1 MADEMGYQKK
11 LYIGT
16 AGTTAASQVL
26 QATDIDYDLG
36 YDFGNTTVR
45 GDGTSVPIET
55 QNPTCRKA
63 KVTWKMIDDPTDA
76 RLITLL
82 AAAAA
87 ATAIALKV
95 TDGAGNV
102 LINADGFIP
111 KKCGAPLKGE
121 STYDFE
127 FNPTKSSGRTPVLG

>member
-16 AGTTAASQVL
+16 AGSTATNQVL
-26 QATDIDYDLG
+26 QATDIDYDLS

-45 GDGTSVPIET
+45 SDGTTVPIET

-82 AAAAA
+82 AAAAG
-87 ATAIALKV
+87 ATAIALKL
-95 TDGAGNV
+95 TDGSGNV
-102 LINADGFIP
+102 LVNADGYIP

-127 FNPTKSSGRTPVLG
+127 FSPTKSAGRTPVIG

>member
-45 GDGTSVPIET
+45 GAGTSVPIET
-55 QNPTCRKA
+55 QNPTTRKA
-63 KVTWKMIDDPTDA
+63 KITWKMIDDPTDA

-82 AAAAA
+82 AAAKDALA
-87 ATAIALKV
+87 VALKL

-102 LINADGFIP
+102 LFDGDVYIP

-127 FNPTKSSGRTPVLG
+127 ANPTKSAGRSPTLG